1 MKDFFGASHQYVYHI
16 PSSLLETSCVNES
29 EQNLGE
35 RKTKE
40 KKKIFCN
47 FPLLRGAFQP
57 VGRQLFSVHDLEM
70 ITLTSFLF
78 LVIES
83 GAN

>member
-1 MKDFFGASHQYVYHI
+1 MYL
-16 PSSLLETSCVNES
+16 PSSLLEKSCVNES
-29 EQNLGE
+29 EQNLEGKG
-35 RKTKE
+35 KTIE
-40 KKKIFCN
+40 QKKKFYN
-47 FPLLRGAFQP
+47 FPLIKGAFQP